1 MPHSDDL
8 LWGAISDLSRFSAL
22 LTMAELGLADHLAP
36 GPLDSAELARR
47 CGAHAPALRR
57 VLREL
62 ASQDLVRPSGPD
74 SYGLTERGAALRSD
88 APDSV
93 RSSIRMLGEEG
104 FWYAMGMLPA
114 TVRDGS
120 SAFVKRYG
128 HLYDHLAKN
137 PSSSGMFDDY
147 MRRRAI
153 PLTEGLAKR
162 YAFPATATMVDV
174 AGGKGHI
181 LATVLHANPRMRGI
195 LFDLEHVTDHAA
207 RTLAAEGLSDRAEVV
222 AGDFFAA
229 VPAGGDVYLL
239 ASVLHNWDDEDAV
252 KILRNVRQAMN
263 PDGRVLILEVVLPD
277 DEAPHLG
284 KDIDLRMLAIFNGGA
299 ERSRDEYAALLGRAD
314 LTLGEVIE
322 MGAGAS
328 LIEARPSDAPG

>member
-8 LWGAISDLSRFSAL
+8 IWGAVGDISRFAAL
-22 LTMAELGLADHLAP
+22 LTMAELGLADHLSH
-36 GPLDSAELARR
+36 GPLSTADLAGR
-47 CGAHAPALRR
+47 CGAHAPSLRR

-62 ASQDLVRPSGPD
+62 AALDVVRAAGAD
-74 SYGLTERGAALRSD
+74 TYDLTEKGTALRSD

-137 PSSSGMFDDY
+137 PASSTLFNEY
-147 MRRRAI
+147 MTARSL
-153 PLTEGLAKR
+153 PFTENLAKR
-162 YAFPATATMVDV
+162 YAFPPTATIVDV

-181 LATVLHANPRMRGI
+181 LAAVLHANPSMRGI
-195 LFDLEHVTDHAA
+195 LFDLEHVTGRAA
-207 RTLAAEGLSDRAEVV
+207 RTLAGEGLSDRAEVV
-222 AGDFFAA
+222 AGDFFTS
-229 VPAGGDVYLL
+229 VPAGADVYLL

-252 KILRNVRQAMN
+252 TILRNVRAAMR
-263 PDGRVLILEVVLPD
+263 PDGRVLVLEVVLPD
-277 DEAPHLG
+277 NEEPHPG
-284 KDIDLRMLAIFNGGA
+284 KDIDLRMLAIFDGGA
-299 ERSRDEYAALLGRAD
+299 ERSRDEYASLFAQAE
-314 LTLGEVIE
+314 LTLGAIVEL
-322 MGAGAS
+322 GSGAS
-328 LIEARPSDAPG
+328 LMEARPR

>member
-8 LWGAISDLSRFSAL
+8 LWGAVSDLSRFAAL
-22 LTMAELGLADHLAP
+22 LTMAELGLADHLAH

-47 CGAHAPALRR
+47 CGAHAPSLRR

-62 ASQDLVRPSGPD
+62 AGQGLVRPAGAD
-74 SYGLTERGAALRSD
+74 VYDLTERGAALRSD

-114 TVRDGS
+114 TVREGS

-128 HLYDHLAKN
+128 HLYDHLAEN
-137 PSSSGMFDDY
+137 PSSSSMFDDY
-147 MRRRAI
+147 MRRRAV

-162 YAFPATATMVDV
+162 YTFPATATMVDV

-181 LATVLHANPRMRGI
+181 LATVLHANPQMRGI
-195 LFDLEHVTDHAA
+195 LFDLEHVTAHAA

-222 AGDFFAA
+222 AGDFFAS
-229 VPAGGDVYLL
+229 VPVGDVYLL

-263 PDGRVLILEVVLPD
+263 PDGRVLVLEVVLPD
-277 DEAPHLG
+277 DQAPHLG

-299 ERSRDEYAALLGRAD
+299 ERSREEYAALLGRAD
-314 LTLGEVIE
+314 LVLADVIE
-322 MGAGAS
+322 IGSGAS
-328 LIEARPSDAPG
+328 LIEARPR

>member
-8 LWGAISDLSRFSAL
+8 LWGAVSDISRFAAV
-22 LTMAELGLADHLAP
+22 LTMAELGLADHLAD
-36 GPLDSAELARR
+36 GPLDTAELARR
-47 CGAHAPALRR
+47 CGAHAPSLRR

-62 ASQDLVRPSGPD
+62 AGMDLVRPAGPD
-74 SYGLTERGAALRSD
+74 LHDLTEKGTALRSD

-128 HLYDHLAKN
+128 HLYDHLAEN
-137 PSSSGMFDDY
+137 PTASSIFDDY
-147 MRRRAI
+147 MTRRAL
-153 PLTEGLAKR
+153 PLTEGLVKR
-162 YAFPATATMVDV
+162 YSFPATATMVDV

-181 LATVLHANPRMRGI
+181 LATVLHANPQMRGI
-195 LFDLEHVTDHAA
+195 LFDLEHVVPHAA
-207 RTLAAEGLSDRAEVV
+207 EALAAEGLSDRAEV
-222 AGDFFAA
+222 ASGDFFAE

-239 ASVLHNWDDEDAV
+239 ASVLHNWDDEEAV
-252 KILRNVRQAMN
+252 KILRNVRRAMN
-263 PDGRVLILEVVLPD
+263 PGGRVLVLEVVLPD

-299 ERSRDEYAALLGRAD
+299 ERTRGEYAALLGQAD
-314 LTLGEVIE
+314 LTLSEIVELGS
-322 MGAGAS
+322 GAS
-328 LIEARPSDAPG
+328 LIEAAPR